1 MINKRKLVWISAGLL
16 VAGAVW
22 KAYKFFTSADF
33 TEDDE
38 EEKKDNDQN
47 EGQ

>member
-1 MINKRKLVWISAGLL
+1 LL

-38 EEKKDNDQN
+38 EEGKKDEEQK
-47 EGQ
+47 